1 MRQEER
7 TVCFDRELKI
17 EAYRFK
23 GIMQKFPNHFHE
35 HYVIG
40 FIEKGQRY
48 LSCKN
53 KEYTTST
60 GDLLL
65 FNPFDSHTCE
75 QIDDKVLDYR
85 CINIKPEIMKKTVFE
100 ITGKNYLPKF
110 NQPVIFRSELV
121 PLLQELHYI
130 IMEEELDFKKEELFF
145 FLIEQLIEEH
155 TEPNLQSN
163 LENTNIEIQAVCDY
177 LENNYAEHIVLDELS
192 TIAGMNKY
200 SLLRNFTK
208 LKGITP
214 YRYLENIRVN
224 KAKKLLEKGVEPID
238 AAIQTGFVDQSHFT
252 NFFKNFIGLTPK
264 QYQNIFIMM
273 IQTTLNKVKRRNKN
287 GK

>member
-177 LENNYAEHIVLDELS
+177 LENNYAEHIILDELS

-214 YRYLENIRVN
+214 YRCLENIRVN

-238 AAIQTGFVDQSHFT
+238 LAIQTGFVDQSHFT

-264 QYQNIFIMM
+264 QYQNIFI
-273 IQTTLNKVKRRNKN
+273 NDDSNNFK
-287 GK
+287 

>member
-1 MRQEER
+1 MKQEER

-252 NFFKNFIGLTPK
+252 DFFKNFIGLTPK
-264 QYQNIFIMM
+264 QYQNIFI
-273 IQTTLNKVKRRNKN
+273 NDDSNNFK
-287 GK
+287 

>member
-1 MRQEER
+1 MRQEKR

-163 LENTNIEIQAVCDY
+163 FENTNIEIQAVCDY

-264 QYQNIFIMM
+264 QYQNIFI
-273 IQTTLNKVKRRNKN
+273 NDDSNNFK
-287 GK
+287 

>member
-130 IMEEELDFKKEELFF
+130 IMEEELGFKKEELFF

-177 LENNYAEHIVLDELS
+177 LENNYAEHIILDELS

-264 QYQNIFIMM
+264 QYQNIFI
-273 IQTTLNKVKRRNKN
+273 NDDSNNFK
-287 GK
+287 

>member
-163 LENTNIEIQAVCDY
+163 FENTNIEIQAVCDY

-264 QYQNIFIMM
+264 QYQNIFI
-273 IQTTLNKVKRRNKN
+273 NDDSNNFK
-287 GK
+287 

>member
-177 LENNYAEHIVLDELS
+177 LENNYAEHIILDELN

-264 QYQNIFIMM
+264 QYQNIFI
-273 IQTTLNKVKRRNKN
+273 NDDSNNFK
-287 GK
+287 

>member
-65 FNPFDSHTCE
+65 FNPFDSHTYE

-110 NQPVIFRSELV
+110 NQPVIFGSELV

-264 QYQNIFIMM
+264 QYQNIFI
-273 IQTTLNKVKRRNKN
+273 NDDSNNFK
-287 GK
+287 

>member
-1 MRQEER
+1 MKQEER

-264 QYQNIFIMM
+264 QYQNIFI
-273 IQTTLNKVKRRNKN
+273 NNDSNNFK
-287 GK
+287 

>member
-264 QYQNIFIMM
+264 QYQNIFI
-273 IQTTLNKVKRRNKN
+273 NDDSNNFK
-287 GK
+287 

>member
-1 MRQEER
+1 MKQEER

-192 TIAGMNKY
+192 TIASMNKY

-264 QYQNIFIMM
+264 QYQNIFI
-273 IQTTLNKVKRRNKN
+273 NDDSNNFK
-287 GK
+287 

>member
-264 QYQNIFIMM
+264 QYQNIF
-273 IQTTLNKVKRRNKN
+273 LNDDSNNFK
-287 GK
+287 

>member
-1 MRQEER
+1 MKQEER

-75 QIDDKVLDYR
+75 QIDDQVLDYR

-192 TIAGMNKY
+192 TIASMNKY

-264 QYQNIFIMM
+264 QYQNIFI
-273 IQTTLNKVKRRNKN
+273 NDDSNNFK
-287 GK
+287 

>member
-1 MRQEER
+1 
-7 TVCFDRELKI
+7 
-17 EAYRFK
+17 FK

-264 QYQNIFIMM
+264 QYQNIFI
-273 IQTTLNKVKRRNKN
+273 NDDSNNFK
-287 GK
+287 

>member
-145 FLIEQLIEEH
+145 FLIEQLIEEY

-264 QYQNIFIMM
+264 QYQNIFI
-273 IQTTLNKVKRRNKN
+273 NDDSNNFK
-287 GK
+287 

>member
-85 CINIKPEIMKKTVFE
+85 YINIKPEIMKKTVFE

-177 LENNYAEHIVLDELS
+177 LENNYAEHIILDELS

-264 QYQNIFIMM
+264 QYQNIFI
-273 IQTTLNKVKRRNKN
+273 NDDSNNFK
-287 GK
+287 

>member
-264 QYQNIFIMM
+264 KYQNIFI
-273 IQTTLNKVKRRNKN
+273 NDDSNNFK
-287 GK
+287 

>member
-177 LENNYAEHIVLDELS
+177 LENNYAEHIILDELS

-208 LKGITP
+208 WKGITP

-264 QYQNIFIMM
+264 QYQNIFI
-273 IQTTLNKVKRRNKN
+273 NDDSNNFK
-287 GK
+287 

>member
-252 NFFKNFIGLTPK
+252 NFSKNFIGLTPK
-264 QYQNIFIMM
+264 QYQNIFI
-273 IQTTLNKVKRRNKN
+273 NDDSNNFK
-287 GK
+287 

>member
-17 EAYRFK
+17 EAYTFK

-264 QYQNIFIMM
+264 QYQNIFI
-273 IQTTLNKVKRRNKN
+273 NNDSNNFK
-287 GK
+287 

>member
-7 TVCFDRELKI
+7 TVCFDKELKI

-264 QYQNIFIMM
+264 QYQNIFI
-273 IQTTLNKVKRRNKN
+273 NDDSNNFK
-287 GK
+287 

>member
-1 MRQEER
+1 MKQEER
-7 TVCFDRELKI
+7 TVCFDKELKI

-75 QIDDKVLDYR
+75 QIDNKVLDYR

-100 ITGKNYLPKF
+100 ITGENYLPKF
-110 NQPVIFRSELV
+110 NQSVIFRSELV
-121 PLLQELHYI
+121 PLLQELHHI

-145 FLIEQLIEEH
+145 FLIEQLIEEY
-155 TEPNLQSN
+155 TEPNLQFN
-163 LENTNIEIQAVCDY
+163 LEKTSVEIQAVCDY
-177 LENNYAEHIVLDELS
+177 LEDNYSEHILLDELS
-192 TIAGMNKY
+192 TISGMNKY

-224 KAKKLLEKGVEPID
+224 KAKRLLEKGVEPID

-264 QYQNIFIMM
+264 QYQNIFI
-273 IQTTLNKVKRRNKN
+273 NNEKN
-287 GK
+287 NFK

>member
-214 YRYLENIRVN
+214 YRYLENIRAN

-264 QYQNIFIMM
+264 QYQNIFI
-273 IQTTLNKVKRRNKN
+273 NDDSNNFK
-287 GK
+287 

>member
-1 MRQEER
+1 MKQEER

-23 GIMQKFPNHFHE
+23 GIIQKFPNHFHE

-264 QYQNIFIMM
+264 QYQNIFI
-273 IQTTLNKVKRRNKN
+273 NNDSNNFK
-287 GK
+287 

>member
-1 MRQEER
+1 MKKEER

-100 ITGKNYLPKF
+100 ITGKNYLPEF

-155 TEPNLQSN
+155 TEPNLHSN
-163 LENTNIEIQAVCDY
+163 LENTNIEVQAVCDY

-224 KAKKLLEKGVEPID
+224 KAKKLLEKGVEPIN

-264 QYQNIFIMM
+264 QYQNIFI
-273 IQTTLNKVKRRNKN
+273 NDDSNNFK
-287 GK
+287 

>member
-85 CINIKPEIMKKTVFE
+85 CINIKQEIMKKTVFE

-177 LENNYAEHIVLDELS
+177 LENNYAEHIILDELS

-264 QYQNIFIMM
+264 QYQNIFI
-273 IQTTLNKVKRRNKN
+273 NDDSNNFK
-287 GK
+287 

>member
-23 GIMQKFPNHFHE
+23 GIIQKFPNHFHE

-177 LENNYAEHIVLDELS
+177 LENNYAEHIILDELS

-264 QYQNIFIMM
+264 QYQNIFI
-273 IQTTLNKVKRRNKN
+273 NDDSNNFK
-287 GK
+287 

>member
-177 LENNYAEHIVLDELS
+177 LENNYAEHIILDKLS

-264 QYQNIFIMM
+264 QYQNIFI
-273 IQTTLNKVKRRNKN
+273 NDDSNNFK
-287 GK
+287 

>member
-110 NQPVIFRSELV
+110 NQSVIFRSELV

-192 TIAGMNKY
+192 AIAGMNKY

-264 QYQNIFIMM
+264 QYQNIFI
-273 IQTTLNKVKRRNKN
+273 NDDSNNFK
-287 GK
+287 

>member
-110 NQPVIFRSELV
+110 NQTVIFRSELV

-264 QYQNIFIMM
+264 QYQNIFI
-273 IQTTLNKVKRRNKN
+273 NDDSNNFK
-287 GK
+287 

>member
-17 EAYRFK
+17 EAYTFK

-130 IMEEELDFKKEELFF
+130 IMEEELILKRKSF
-145 FLIEQLIEEH
+145 FL
-155 TEPNLQSN
+155 PN
-163 LENTNIEIQAVCDY
+163 
-177 LENNYAEHIVLDELS
+177 
-192 TIAGMNKY
+192 
-200 SLLRNFTK
+200 
-208 LKGITP
+208 
-214 YRYLENIRVN
+214 
-224 KAKKLLEKGVEPID
+224 
-238 AAIQTGFVDQSHFT
+238 
-252 NFFKNFIGLTPK
+252 
-264 QYQNIFIMM
+264 
-273 IQTTLNKVKRRNKN
+273 
-287 GK
+287 

>member
-177 LENNYAEHIVLDELS
+177 LENNYDEHIILDELS

-264 QYQNIFIMM
+264 QYQNIFI
-273 IQTTLNKVKRRNKN
+273 NDDSNNFK
-287 GK
+287 

>member
-1 MRQEER
+1 MKQEER

-192 TIAGMNKY
+192 TIASMNKY

-264 QYQNIFIMM
+264 QYQNIFI
-273 IQTTLNKVKRRNKN
+273 NNDSNNFK
-287 GK
+287 

>member
-17 EAYRFK
+17 EVYRFK

-264 QYQNIFIMM
+264 QYQNIFI
-273 IQTTLNKVKRRNKN
+273 NDDSNNFK
-287 GK
+287 

>member
-1 MRQEER
+1 MKQEER
-7 TVCFDRELKI
+7 TVCFDKELKV

-75 QIDDKVLDYR
+75 QIDNKVLDYR

-100 ITGKNYLPKF
+100 ITGENYLPKF
-110 NQPVIFRSELV
+110 NQSVIFRSELV
-121 PLLQELHYI
+121 PLLQELHHI

-145 FLIEQLIEEH
+145 FLIEQLIEEY
-155 TEPNLQSN
+155 TEPNLQFN
-163 LENTNIEIQAVCDY
+163 LEKASIEIQAVCDY
-177 LENNYAEHIVLDELS
+177 LENNYAEHILLDELS

-224 KAKKLLEKGVEPID
+224 KAKRLLEKGVEPID
-238 AAIQTGFVDQSHFT
+238 AAIHTGFVDQSHFT

-264 QYQNIFIMM
+264 QYQNIFI
-273 IQTTLNKVKRRNKN
+273 NNDKDNFK
-287 GK
+287 

>member
-7 TVCFDRELKI
+7 TVCFDRELKT

-264 QYQNIFIMM
+264 QYQNIFI
-273 IQTTLNKVKRRNKN
+273 NDDSNNFK
-287 GK
+287 

>member
-252 NFFKNFIGLTPK
+252 NFFKNFIVLTPK
-264 QYQNIFIMM
+264 QYQNIFI
-273 IQTTLNKVKRRNKN
+273 NDDSNNFK
-287 GK
+287 

>member
-163 LENTNIEIQAVCDY
+163 LENTNIEIQEVCDY

-264 QYQNIFIMM
+264 QYQNIFI
-273 IQTTLNKVKRRNKN
+273 NDDSNNFK
-287 GK
+287 